1 MSTIF
6 VFAIKIKLLKN
17 YQKCF
22 CSTKKYYFVLE
33 IIKFLY
39 LTFSIIFSFL
49 GCCWFYTR
57 SWLIISSKVYD
68 IHVPKLDF
76 KNTDSLISG
85 EVKFWSW
92 YFVNWQSFLLRKFS
106 QRNMAVPRPILLH
119 MSWQTILLNWFL
131 SLQRSLRILEW
142 GWVPKFGQAYN

>member
-85 EVKFWSW
+85 EVKFLSW
-92 YFVNWQSFLLRKFS
+92 YLVNWQSFILRKFS
-106 QRNMAVPRPILLH
+106 RKNLAVLRATLIHLICWQKILLKL
-119 MSWQTILLNWFL
+119 MLITGKVPE
-131 SLQRSLRILEW
+131 SLGMRMGTKAWPSI
-142 GWVPKFGQAYN
+142 